1 MKKMNKRLD
10 TFSSSSSS
18 SSSSYQGHFSPSSSY
33 FVFLKRGRRGG
44 DLIYIYIYIYWVV
57 KLDEVFYRRKGRRRR
72 RKIGK
77 EKIKG

>member
-1 MKKMNKRLD
+1 MNKRLD
-10 TFSSSSSS
+10 AFSSSSSSS

-44 DLIYIYIYIYWVV
+44 DLIYIYIYWVV
-57 KLDEVFYRRKGRRRR
+57 KWDEVFYRRKGRRRR

-77 EKIKG
+77 EKNK